1 VGFPFFGRQLREKLS
16 LSHGWYTDVNS
27 KTPLNIVVRL
37 REFGLRSLASRF
49 RRPTAIDVTF
59 GTLEFRK
66 TVAKG
71 LLTTLSIVV
80 VLLGWHIVRAHG
92 QIAVKNQGYV
102 PFSDA
107 PINYRSDDLSDPVA
121 KLQRQL
127 TEGKAALEY
136 EPDHG
141 YLRSVL
147 TLLKV
152 PIDSQTLVFSKTSFQ
167 YKKISPDHPRALYF
181 NDDVYVGSVHEG
193 KAIEIVS
200 FDPKQGAIFYLLDEH
215 KVEQPTFQR
224 AELDCTQ
231 CHIAAGTR
239 GVPGVLLRSIYPTD
253 TGTQAVSSKSYITD
267 QESPLKKRWDGWYV
281 TGKFNG
287 FPHMG
292 NAVTEDKQ
300 SAQQSGQA
308 GGLNLVA
315 LSNTFDPSTYLIP
328 DSDIVAHLVLA
339 HQTQMHNL
347 ITLTNYKTRLA
358 LYAQAAQNKA
368 AGLPEDAPL
377 DDAARKQFERP
388 AEQLLRYLL
397 FVNEAPLPGSTG
409 ERIQGSSS
417 FEKEFAAR
425 GIRDAKGRSL
435 RDFDLRTRTF
445 RYPCSYLIYT
455 ESFDALPESAR
466 GYVYHRLLQVLTGED
481 QSPDFA
487 KLSGENRKAILEILL
502 ATKPGL
508 PEEWRDY
515 AKSNHMHVAAS
526 RPHPHRQG

>member
-1 VGFPFFGRQLREKLS
+1 M
-16 LSHGWYTDVNS
+16 
-27 KTPLNIVVRL
+27 
-37 REFGLRSLASRF
+37 
-49 RRPTAIDVTF
+49 
-59 GTLEFRK
+59 
-66 TVAKG
+66 
-71 LLTTLSIVV
+71 V
-80 VLLGWHIVRAHG
+80 VLLGWHIIRAHG

-121 KLQRQL
+121 KLQQQL
-127 TEGKAALEY
+127 SEGKATLQY

-147 TLLKV
+147 KLLKV

-200 FDPKQGAIFYLLDEH
+200 FDPKQGAIFYLLDEN
-215 KVEQPTFQR
+215 KAEKPVFQR

-253 TGTQAVSSKSYITD
+253 TGTQTASSKSYITD
-267 QESPLKKRWDGWYV
+267 QESPLQERWGGWYV
-281 TGKFNG
+281 TGKFNA
-287 FPHMG
+287 PQHMG
-292 NAVTEDKQ
+292 NAVVDDKQ
-300 SAQQSGQA
+300 PTQQPA
-308 GGLNLVA
+308 PAAGLNLVA
-315 LSNTFDPSTYLIP
+315 LSKTFDPSVYLIP

-347 ITLTNYKTRLA
+347 VTLTNYKTRLA
-358 LYAQAAQNKA
+358 LYARAAQNKA
-368 AGLPEDAPL
+368 DGLPEDAPL
-377 DDAARKQFERP
+377 DVAARNQFERP

-397 FVNEAPLPGSTG
+397 FVNEAPLPGSAD

-417 FEKEFAAR
+417 FEKEFAGR
-425 GIRDAKGRSL
+425 GLRDAKGRSL
-435 RDFDLRTRTF
+435 RDFDLKTRIF

-455 ESFDALPESAR
+455 ESFDALPEPAK

-487 KLSGENRKAILEILL
+487 KLSAEDRKAILEILL

-508 PEEWRDY
+508 PEEWRNY
-515 AKSNHMHVAAS
+515 AKSNHMHVAAN
-526 RPHPHRQG
+526 RPGPHRQG